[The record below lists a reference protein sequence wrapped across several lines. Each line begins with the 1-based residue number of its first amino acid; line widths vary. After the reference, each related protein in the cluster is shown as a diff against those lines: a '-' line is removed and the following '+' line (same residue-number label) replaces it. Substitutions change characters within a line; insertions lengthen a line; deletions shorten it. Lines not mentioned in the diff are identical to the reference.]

1 MRQQSKS
8 RREVEWAVPS
18 FHALPYSRRLLREK
32 TFVNFKVLWLFRE
45 SFLKIWA
52 REIIWQHQRVF
63 RKVFPTKTFHQ
74 FVKVCPT
81 KVSCYT
87 VYYRDST
94 LRHVTLH
101 NAQVVI
107 QKSFLI
113 FITILSSHS
122 LTIQLFSNL
131 FMALVSLV
139 LALCSHFQGTYIL
152 CVVVR
157 PCSAVFDH
165 FSCKTTSGIL
175 HEIMYTACP
184 MQVQTF
190 NACYPIF
197 QSLVCTYVL
206 HTYTPLSCNTLQ
218 TSHHNWT
225 IWENEA

>member
-1 MRQQSKS
+1 MGS
-8 RREVEWAVPS
+8 AVIP
-18 FHALPYSRRLLREK
+18 LPYSGRLLREK

-94 LRHVTLH
+94 LQRVTLH
-101 NAQVVI
+101 NACYLEI
-107 QKSFLI
+107 FLN

-157 PCSAVFDH
+157 PCSAAFDH
-165 FSCKTTSGIL
+165 FSCHFVNSCTPLAQCKCRLSM
-175 HEIMYTACP
+175 H
-184 MQVQTF
+184 V
-190 NACYPIF
+190 
-197 QSLVCTYVL
+197 LVPFCHLCV
-206 HTYTPLSCNTLQ
+206 HTYYIRIHP
-218 TSHHNWT
+218 
-225 IWENEA
+225 

>member
-1 MRQQSKS
+1 M
-8 RREVEWAVPS
+8 
-18 FHALPYSRRLLREK
+18 
-32 TFVNFKVLWLFRE
+32 
-45 SFLKIWA
+45 
-52 REIIWQHQRVF
+52 
-63 RKVFPTKTFHQ
+63 
-74 FVKVCPT
+74 KVCPT

-101 NAQVVI
+101 NACYLEI
-107 QKSFLI
+107 FLNFCNNSFLSQPNNSTFQQSI
-113 FITILSSHS
+113 YGTGITSASFV
-122 LTIQLFSNL
+122 QPFSRYL
-131 FMALVSLV
+131 
-139 LALCSHFQGTYIL
+139 HFVCCCT
-152 CVVVR
+152 
-157 PCSAVFDH
+157 SAFDH
-165 FSCKTTSGIL
+165 FSCQTTSGIL

-206 HTYTPLSCNTLQ
+206 HMYTPLSCNTLQ